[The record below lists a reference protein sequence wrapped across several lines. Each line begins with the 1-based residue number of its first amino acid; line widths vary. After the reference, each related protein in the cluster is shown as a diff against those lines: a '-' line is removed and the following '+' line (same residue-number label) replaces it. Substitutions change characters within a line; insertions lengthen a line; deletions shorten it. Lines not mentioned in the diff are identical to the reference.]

1 MGATRRRLIQQLL
14 VESFLIA
21 VTGTAAG
28 LAISPLVSRSISALL
43 LGGQGETNLDTS
55 LDLRVFAFAALAA
68 IGAALLI
75 GLIPALRA
83 TSGTLSDQM
92 KHGQHTTLA
101 YERQAV
107 LPRVM
112 MALEVSLALMLV
124 VDAGLLAS
132 SLVRLYK
139 SGAGFDPQGVENI
152 AFSMDQQPLKGDALI
167 HFYRQLGEGLS
178 HQPGVSNVSFAIMS
192 PFSHWGW
199 DDNFTSAAGKT
210 YNIYRNSVTPAYF
223 QTMRIPLFEGRD
235 FQWTDTPSAGLKI
248 ILNQSAAKLLLPD
261 RIPIGQVVT
270 NQDAAIQYEV
280 IGVVGDAK
288 YEDLRSA
295 APPTAYVP
303 MTQEDWK
310 QSRSYIAVVRTDGP
324 PAPLVG
330 AAHALGEQIER
341 GIPMPEMTSMSDMV
355 RDSMGAERMMAL
367 LSVFFAVCALIVTAV
382 GLYGTLAYATERR
395 TSEIGIRM
403 ALGARRTQVAGM
415 VFRQNAA
422 VALAGTAGGLI
433 AALLASRALASFL
446 YGTSARDPWVFAG
459 SIAALALIASAAS
472 LLPAVRAAGIEPMRA
487 IRCE

>member
-1 MGATRRRLIQQLL
+1 
-14 VESFLIA
+14 
-21 VTGTAAG
+21 
-28 LAISPLVSRSISALL
+28 
-43 LGGQGETNLDTS
+43 
-55 LDLRVFAFAALAA
+55 
-68 IGAALLI
+68 
-75 GLIPALRA
+75 
-83 TSGTLSDQM
+83 
-92 KHGQHTTLA
+92 
-101 YERQAV
+101 
-107 LPRVM
+107 
-112 MALEVSLALMLV
+112 
-124 VDAGLLAS
+124 
-132 SLVRLYK
+132 
-139 SGAGFDPQGVENI
+139 
-152 AFSMDQQPLKGDALI
+152 
-167 HFYRQLGEGLS
+167 
-178 HQPGVSNVSFAIMS
+178 
-192 PFSHWGW
+192 
-199 DDNFTSAAGKT
+199 
-210 YNIYRNSVTPAYF
+210 
-223 QTMRIPLFEGRD
+223 MRIPLFEGRD

-248 ILNQSAAKLLLPD
+248 ILNQTAAKLLLPD
-261 RIPIGQVVT
+261 RSPIGQVVT
-270 NQDAAIQYEV
+270 NQDAAIHYEV

-330 AAHALGEQIER
+330 AAHALGEQIEP

-446 YGTSARDPWVFAG
+446 YGTSTHDPWVFAG